1 MKTLNLHAEG
11 PEQER
16 LKAYLEENA
25 SDALAEKINNGTPYE
40 KDGKQLI
47 NKKDL
52 PDFMVY
58 ATKEAEKLAKEKKKT
73 GAITLCVDGE
83 IIIGWLMHYFEE
95 DDIEGVLYT
104 LDGTPYK
111 PAPKPVSKP
120 TVTAKPTVP
129 VPPTPPKPKSPQTS
143 MFDMFDLSEDKTTE
157 EPEQEEPATEDDDED
172 AIEEQQDT
180 EEPIEEEDVVKGE
193 AIEESVEPTPVE
205 EVTPTIETL
214 KTKPVSGLYAQ
225 YLDYQDSYP
234 GNVIAMRIGDFY
246 EVFGDDAVDI
256 AKRLDLTLTSRDVG
270 LENRIPLVGFP
281 YHAAENYFD
290 KIAAFKTVV
299 VVESDGEVRGYP
311 TPQQEESE
319 PPQAPMAKF
328 DDEGFFQLLR
338 ILDKVEVK

>member
-1 MKTLNLHAEG
+1 MRTLNLHAEG

-58 ATKEAEKLAKEKKKT
+58 ATAQAKEMAKEKKKT
-73 GAITLCVDGE
+73 GAVAVCIDGE

-95 DDIEGVLYT
+95 DDIEGVLYN

-111 PAPKPVSKP
+111 PAPTPVTKP
-120 TVTAKPTVP
+120 TTKPTATI
-129 VPPTPPKPKSPQTS
+129 PTQPKPKSPQTS
-143 MFDMFDLSEDKTTE
+143 MFDMFDLSTDKKDE
-157 EPEQEEPATEDDDED
+157 AEPEQEEPDTED
-172 AIEEQQDT
+172 DT
-180 EEPIEEEDVVKGE
+180 EEPDVQPQEEVAAEEVAEEEQE
-193 AIEESVEPTPVE
+193 EPTPTE
-205 EVTPTIETL
+205 EVTPTVEIP
-214 KTKPVSGLYAQ
+214 KTKPVSGLYAK
-225 YLDYQDSYP
+225 YVDYQDSYP
-234 GNVIAMRIGDFY
+234 DTIIAMRIGDFY
-246 EVFGDDAVDI
+246 EVLGDDAVDI

-290 KIAAFKTVV
+290 KIATFKTVV
-299 VVESDGEVRGYP
+299 VVEGDGEVRGYP
-311 TPQQEESE
+311 TPQEEEPE
-319 PPQAPMAKF
+319 PPQVSKAKY
-328 DDEGFFQLLR
+328 DDEGFYKLLR

>member
-1 MKTLNLHAEG
+1 MKTLNLHANG

-25 SDALAEKINNGTPYE
+25 SDALAEKIDNGTPYE

-52 PDFMVY
+52 PNFMVY
-58 ATKEAEKLAKEKKKT
+58 ATTQAKEMAKKQKKS
-73 GAITLCVDGE
+73 GAVALCVDGE

-95 DDIEGVLYT
+95 DDIEGVLYN

-111 PAPKPVSKP
+111 PAPKPASKP
-120 TVTAKPTVP
+120 TAKPTATV
-129 VPPTPPKPKSPQTS
+129 PTPPKPKSPQTS
-143 MFDMFDLSEDKTTE
+143 MFDMFDLSTDKKDE
-157 EPEQEEPATEDDDED
+157 AEPER
-172 AIEEQQDT
+172 EEQKTENDA
-180 EEPIEEEDVVKGE
+180 EEPIEEEQ
-193 AIEESVEPTPVE
+193 EEVAAEEVAEEEHEEPTPVE
-205 EVTPTIETL
+205 EVTPTIETP
-214 KTKPVSGLYAQ
+214 KTKPVSGLYAK
-225 YLDYQDSYP
+225 YVDYQDSYP
-234 GNVIAMRIGDFY
+234 DTIIAMRIGDFY
-246 EVFGDDAVDI
+246 EVLGDDAVEV
-256 AKRLDLTLTSRDVG
+256 ANQLDLTLTSIDVG
-270 LENRIPLVGFP
+270 SENRVPLVGFP

-290 KIAAFKTVV
+290 KITAFKTVV

-311 TPQQEESE
+311 TPQQEEPE

>member
-1 MKTLNLHAEG
+1 MKQLNLHAEG

-25 SDALAEKINNGTPYE
+25 SDALAERINRGTPYE

-52 PDFMVY
+52 ADYMAY
-58 ATKEAEKLAKEKKKT
+58 ATKEAEKMAKEKKKT
-73 GAITLCVDGE
+73 GAVAVCIDGE

-143 MFDMFDLSEDKTTE
+143 MFDMFDLSGDKTIE
-157 EPEQEEPATEDDDED
+157 EPETEDDDED

-180 EEPIEEEDVVKGE
+180 EEPIEETQGSE
-193 AIEESVEPTPVE
+193 VE
-205 EVTPTIETL
+205 EVAPTIEIP
-214 KTKPVSGLYAQ
+214 KTKPVSGLYAK
-225 YLDYQDSYP
+225 YVDYQDSYP
-234 GNVIAMRIGDFY
+234 DTIIAMRIGDFY
-246 EVFGDDAVDI
+246 EVFGDDAVEI

-270 LENRIPLVGFP
+270 LENRVPLVGFP
-281 YHAAENYFD
+281 YHAAEIYFN
-290 KIAAFKTVV
+290 KISAIKMVV
-299 VVESDGEVRGYP
+299 VVEGDGEVRGYP
-311 TPQQEESE
+311 APKTSVVEESE